1 MTFVVVEAKYKQ
13 RFEHVFQLYSGGL
26 IFINQEGIILEVNSK
41 VENILQ
47 TDRNELSGMNA
58 FHILK
63 MLKANL
69 ENKKE
74 FIQELHHKGQAEFFC
89 EIQTFRGELKYIRIR
104 VSKQKDADLY
114 LTEVNDESEK
124 MKMKKRLDHTES
136 LSTLG
141 QLAASIAHEIRN
153 PMTSLK
159 GFTQLLYS
167 TANDDGKRYLSVIN
181 DEINRMEEILTEFLE
196 VSKPTTPI
204 FTNFEI
210 KNLILEVVNFMA
222 PQALMQNINAT
233 INFEIDHTRKI
244 LGDRNLLKQVF
255 INTIKNA
262 IEAMSNGGNIYI
274 NISDMGDKPYV
285 CVSIEDQG
293 HGIEE
298 KVLEKIFD
306 PFYTT
311 KTYGTGLGLAHI
323 NKVIGEHG
331 GNIEVSSTVGKG
343 TTFTFLLP
351 LHNENKHILTI

>member
-13 RFEHVFQLYSGGL
+13 KFEHVFQLYSGGL

-41 VENILQ
+41 IESILQ
-47 TDRNELSGMNA
+47 TERDELCGMNA
-58 FHILK
+58 FHLLDI
-63 MLKANL
+63 LKANL

-74 FIQELHHKGQAEFFC
+74 FIEELHQKGHAELFC
-89 EIQTFRGELKYIRIR
+89 DIQTFSGELKYIGIR

-114 LTEVNDESEK
+114 LTEVHDESEK
-124 MKMKKRLDHTES
+124 MSMKKRLDHTES

-159 GFTQLLYS
+159 GFTQLLFT
-167 TANDDGKRYLSVIN
+167 TANDEGKRYLSVIN

-196 VSKPTTPI
+196 VSKPTTHI
-204 FTNFEI
+204 FTKFEI
-210 KNLILEVVNFMA
+210 KNLIQEVVNFMA

-233 INFEIDHTRKI
+233 INFEVDHTRKI

-255 INTIKNA
+255 INSIKNA
-262 IEAMSNGGNIYI
+262 IEAMSHGGNIYI
-274 NISDMGDKPYV
+274 NISDMRDKPYV
-285 CVSIEDQG
+285 CISIEDQG
-293 HGIEE
+293 YGIEE
-298 KVLEKIFD
+298 KVLERIFD
-306 PFYTT
+306 PFFTT
-311 KTYGTGLGLAHI
+311 KAYGTGLGLSHI

-343 TTFTFLLP
+343 TTFKFYLP
-351 LHNENKHILTI
+351 LHNGNKPILTI